1 MKPALNLTCL
11 LPVALVLVGC
21 NRPAQEPPANVLAT
35 QVSGTL
41 TAAPTLP
48 PSITPPPSQT
58 PIASSTVTPTETPVN
73 TSTPTPG
80 ASPSPTSPALPP
92 DDPRTGLNLSVPDYR
107 DDFSIAYK
115 WIGPNDADATN
126 IVDNK
131 TLTAT
136 DLKADHYI
144 WWSTTDQS
152 AEDVYAEVTAAIGAC
167 SGKDSAGVAV
177 RINGTGFDQG
187 YALEVACDGTFR
199 LREFITNASPK
210 VILDWTAGP
219 DIKKGPNA
227 SNRLGLLAKGS
238 KLYVFAN
245 SKLEGQTENSDYTSG
260 TYGLYASAEATAPL
274 EVTFSDFALW
284 YPK

>member
-1 MKPALNLTCL
+1 MKPAFNLTCL
-11 LPVALVLVGC
+11 LLVALSLVSC

-58 PIASSTVTPTETPVN
+58 PIATSTVTPTETPIN

-80 ASPSPTSPALPP
+80 ASPSPTSLPLPP

-131 TLTAT
+131 KLTAS

-152 AEDVYAEVTAAIGAC
+152 GEDVYTEVTAAIGAC
-167 SGKDSAGVAV
+167 SGKDSAGLAV

-199 LREFITNASPK
+199 LREFVTKASPK

-227 SNRLGLLAKGS
+227 SNRIGLLAKGS

-245 SKLEGQTENSDYTSG
+245 GKLEGQAENSDYTSG

-274 EVTFSDFALW
+274 EVTFTDFALW

>member
-1 MKPALNLTCL
+1 MKPPFNLTCL
-11 LPVALVLVGC
+11 LLAALALAGC
-21 NRPAQEPPANVLAT
+21 NRPAQEPPANVLGT

-58 PIASSTVTPTETPVN
+58 PIATSTVTPTVTPVA
-73 TSTPTPG
+73 TSTSTPG
-80 ASPSPTSPALPP
+80 ASPSPTSPPLPP

-107 DDFSIAYK
+107 DDFSVAYK
-115 WIGPNDADATN
+115 WIGPNDSDATN

-131 TLTAT
+131 RLTAT

-144 WWSTTDQS
+144 WWSTTDQTGG
-152 AEDVYAEVTAAIGAC
+152 DVYAEVTAAIGAC
-167 SGKDSAGVAV
+167 SGKDSAGLAV
-177 RINGTGFDQG
+177 HINGTGFDQG
-187 YALEVACDGTFR
+187 YALEIACDGTFR
-199 LREFITNASPK
+199 LREFITKAAPK
-210 VILDWTAGP
+210 LILNWTAGP
-219 DIKKGPNA
+219 DIRKGPNA
-227 SNRLGLLAKGS
+227 SNRIGLLVKGS

-245 SKLEGQTENSDYTSG
+245 GKLEGRTESSDYATG
-260 TYGLYASAEATAPL
+260 TYGLYASAESTAPL